1 MEPKT
6 PEIDASV
13 SKACGQYQ
21 GAADE
26 RTCSKLYD
34 FVSIGETML
43 RFSPPIPLRLE
54 QANLMELH
62 IGGSESNTLVG
73 LSRLGARAC
82 WISRLPDHS
91 LGQQVARLIA
101 MHGVD
106 TSHVVW
112 TSEDRLG
119 VYYYEP
125 ACFPRSGEVIYDRK
139 DSAFTKFTYQQ
150 IPCHP
155 LESCRW
161 FHATGISLALNP
173 TVRTTMEFARDY
185 ARRHGACVS
194 FDFNY
199 RSKLWSID
207 QARVGCLPW
216 VESSDLVFFA
226 KRDAIAFL
234 ELASDTSDQGVV
246 EALAK
251 LRGGKCSVVT
261 LGQQGAIAA
270 ESGQVCSVGTKRVDG
285 AGRLGGG
292 DAFSAG
298 FLYARLQGFPMAE
311 TLSWANAMAGLK
323 YSIPGDMPI
332 VHKQDIVRWLE
343 DGTPG
348 TVRR

>member
-1 MEPKT
+1 MESKK
-6 PEIDASV
+6 PEIDAPA
-13 SKACGQYQ
+13 SKMLGKLQ
-21 GAADE
+21 GKADE
-26 RTCSKLYD
+26 QAYD
-34 FVSIGETML
+34 VVSIGETML

-54 QANLMELH
+54 QANVMELH

-119 VYYYEP
+119 VYFYEP

-199 RSKLWSID
+199 RSKLWSIE

-226 KRDAIAFL
+226 KRDAIALL
-234 ELASDTSDQGVV
+234 ELTSDSSDQEVV

-251 LRGGKCSVVT
+251 FRDGKCSVVT
-261 LGQQGAIAA
+261 LGQHGAIAA
-270 ESGQVCSVGTKRVDG
+270 ESGQVCHVGTKKVDG

-298 FLYARLQGFPMAE
+298 FLYARLAGFLMADA
-311 TLSWANAMAGLK
+311 LAWANAMAGLK

-332 VHKQDIVRWLE
+332 VHKQDIERWL
-343 DGTPG
+343 DQSTPAG
-348 TVRR
+348 VRR

>member
-1 MEPKT
+1 
-6 PEIDASV
+6 
-13 SKACGQYQ
+13 
-21 GAADE
+21 
-26 RTCSKLYD
+26 
-34 FVSIGETML
+34 
-43 RFSPPIPLRLE
+43 
-54 QANLMELH
+54 
-62 IGGSESNTLVG
+62 
-73 LSRLGARAC
+73 
-82 WISRLPDHS
+82 
-91 LGQQVARLIA
+91 

-139 DSAFTKFTYQQ
+139 DSAFTKFTTEQ
-150 IPCHP
+150 IPCQP

-161 FHATGISLALNP
+161 FHATGISLALNAE
-173 TVRTTMEFARDY
+173 VRKAMEFAKKC
-185 ARRHGACVS
+185 ASKQGSCVS

-199 RSKLWSID
+199 RSKLWSMD
-207 QARVGCLPW
+207 QARVGCLAW

-234 ELASDTSDQGVV
+234 ELSSDASDLEVV

-251 LRGGKCSVVT
+251 VRGGKCSVVT
-261 LGQQGAIAA
+261 LGQHGAIAF
-270 ESGQVCSVGTKRVDG
+270 ESGQVCSVGTKKVDG

-298 FLYARLQGFPMAE
+298 FLYARLEGFSIAE
-311 TLSWANAMAGLK
+311 TLAWANAMAGLK

-332 VHKQDIVRWLE
+332 VHKQDIERWL
-343 DGTPG
+343 DQGTTG
-348 TVRR
+348 GVRR

>member
-6 PEIDASV
+6 PEIDASG

-26 RTCSKLYD
+26 RPCSKLYD

-199 RSKLWSID
+199 RSKLWSIE

-251 LRGGKCSVVT
+251 LRGGKCSIVT
-261 LGQQGAIAA
+261 LGQQGAIGA

-298 FLYARLQGFPMAE
+298 FLYARLQGLPMDE
-311 TLSWANAMAGLK
+311 TLRWANAMAGLK

-332 VHKQDIVRWLE
+332 VHKQDIVRCLE
-343 DGTPG
+343 DGAPG
-348 TVRR
+348 SVRR